1 MATGRWHIEL
11 GEEVEPPALV
21 RWRPQRAFDRSGDD
35 EGDQAAR
42 AEAQARGNLAAL
54 LAGLRHLTFR
64 AGRAGEPGA
73 WATPLA
79 EDPIAFVLDA
89 VDEAVNVWTAAGQ
102 LLWSNR
108 AVADL
113 DLDRAGHPGVTWF
126 ARGDRRFERRCLAFD
141 SYGVTYV
148 LEVVRELG

>member
-1 MATGRWHIEL
+1 MATGWWHIEL
-11 GEEVEPPALV
+11 GEEAEPPAMV
-21 RWRPQRAFDRSGDD
+21 RWRPQPAADRSGDD
-35 EGDQAAR
+35 EGDQAA
-42 AEAQARGNLAAL
+42 QAPGGNLAAL
-54 LAGLRHLTFR
+54 LAGLRHLAF
-64 AGRAGEPGA
+64 RAGEPGA

-79 EDPIAFVLDA
+79 EDPIAFLLDA
-89 VDEAVNVWTAAGQ
+89 VDESVNVWTAAGQ

-113 DLDRAGHPGVTWF
+113 DLDCAGHPGVTSF

>member
-11 GEEVEPPALV
+11 CEEAESPALV
-21 RWRPQRAFDRSGDD
+21 RRRPQRAADRLRAD
-35 EGDQAAR
+35 EAA
-42 AEAQARGNLAAL
+42 QTPRGNLAAL
-54 LAGLRHLTFR
+54 LAGLRQLTFR
-64 AGRAGEPGA
+64 AGREGEPGA

-79 EDPIAFVLDA
+79 EDPIAFLLDA
-89 VDEAVNVWTAAGQ
+89 VDETVNVWTAAGQ
-102 LLWSNR
+102 LLYSNR
-108 AVADL
+108 SVPDVDL
-113 DLDRAGHPGVTWF
+113 DGAGHPGVTWF